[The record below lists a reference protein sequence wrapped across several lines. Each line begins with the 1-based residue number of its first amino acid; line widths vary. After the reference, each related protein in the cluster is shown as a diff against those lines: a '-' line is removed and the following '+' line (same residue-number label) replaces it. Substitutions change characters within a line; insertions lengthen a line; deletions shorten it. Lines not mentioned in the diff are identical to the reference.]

1 MNADVA
7 STTTSLFGDDLVL
20 PLTTNKEL
28 FVMRSRPVLAR
39 FAILLLLLG
48 GVVSSQTTFAQ
59 SDLPRRTIAITYPL
73 EETVVVKFRG
83 TTLLPRLKGEAKV
96 KRGGRRGTR
105 VELAIDNL
113 PRANELGGIYTTFIL
128 WAISPSGAVDNLG
141 EIKRGG
147 SPYIASK
154 LDVTTPL
161 QTFAL
166 VVTAEPHFLM
176 KVPSRMVVLENIAP
190 QRPGKSQMETVNVQY
205 IGNSSDYFR
214 DPRVPEIASTDYK
227 DIPVSLLG
235 ARQAVNLARFAG
247 AQQDAPQELQ
257 EAEDL
262 LLIAEKA
269 LRFNEPTA
277 EVDIKAR
284 KATSFGVKAEEM
296 AASRRTTR
304 LRREDIQRRDEA
316 LRSAEKT
323 AESGQR
329 EIDQLRADL
338 DREQRARE
346 LAERDAASANEQLR
360 EQRSEVA
367 RLRDELQTVRTEGEA
382 AKISLARIEG
392 AKRAEDDRR
401 EAEAR
406 EQQRRATEA
415 TLKLT
420 LAKYGTVKETAK
432 GFQLLLPESIWSAPR
447 AATLVSSAAAKLEPL
462 AALIASNP
470 DYQIVI
476 ETYTDNKGD
485 EVSLQQLTQER
496 ARQLSDR
503 FQAAGVDASRL
514 QANGMGAA
522 NPLSTNATL
531 SGRARNRRTEITF
544 VVPVRSTA
552 ANE

>member
-1 MNADVA
+1 
-7 STTTSLFGDDLVL
+7 
-20 PLTTNKEL
+20 
-28 FVMRSRPVLAR
+28 MRFRPVLAR
-39 FAILLLLLG
+39 FAVFLLLIG
-48 GVVSSQTTFAQ
+48 IAAYGVTTFAQ

-113 PRANELGGIYTTFIL
+113 PRANELGGIYTTFVL
-128 WAISPSGAVDNLG
+128 WAISPSGSVDNLG

-147 SPYIASK
+147 SAFIASK

-166 VVTAEPHFLM
+166 IVTAEPHFLM

-190 QRPGKSQMETVNVQY
+190 QRPGKSEMETVNVQY

-214 DPRVPEIASTDYK
+214 DPRVPEIASSDFK
-227 DIPVSLLG
+227 EIPISLLG

-262 LLIAEKA
+262 LLTAEKA

-277 EVDIKAR
+277 DVDVKAR

-296 AASRRTTR
+296 AMSRRTAR

-316 LRSAEKT
+316 LHSAEKT
-323 AESGQR
+323 AESAQR
-329 EIDQLRADL
+329 EIDQLRTDL
-338 DREQRARE
+338 EREQRARE

-401 EAEAR
+401 EAEVR
-406 EQQRRATEA
+406 EQQRRAAEA
-415 TLKLT
+415 TLKQT
-420 LAKYGTVKETAK
+420 LAKYGAVKETAK
-432 GFQLLLPESIWSAPR
+432 GFQLLLPESIWSTPR

-476 ETYTDNKGD
+476 ETYTDSKGD

-496 ARQLSDR
+496 ARQISDR

-522 NPLSTNATL
+522 NPLATNATL

-544 VVPVRSTA
+544 TVVPVRSTA
-552 ANE
+552 ANQ

>member
-1 MNADVA
+1 MLLACVA
-7 STTTSLFGDDLVL
+7 FSAT
-20 PLTTNKEL
+20 
-28 FVMRSRPVLAR
+28 
-39 FAILLLLLG
+39 
-48 GVVSSQTTFAQ
+48 TTFAQ
-59 SDLPRRTIAITYPL
+59 SDTPRRTVAVTYPL
-73 EETVVVKFRG
+73 DETIEVKFRG

-96 KRGGRRGTR
+96 KRAGRRGTR

-128 WAISPSGAVDNLG
+128 WAISPSGQVDNLG

-147 SPYIASK
+147 SAYIASK

-166 VVTAEPHFLM
+166 IITAEPHFLM

-190 QRPGKSQMETVNVQY
+190 QRPGKSQIETVNVQY

-214 DPRVPEIASTDYK
+214 DPRVPEIATSDYR

-247 AQQDAPQELQ
+247 GQQDAPQELQ
-257 EAEDL
+257 QAEDDL
-262 LLIAEKA
+262 LAAEKA
-269 LRFNEPTA
+269 LRFNQPSA
-277 EVDIKAR
+277 EVDLLAR
-284 KATSFGVKAEEM
+284 KATSSGAKAEDM
-296 AASRRTTR
+296 ALVRRASR

-316 LRSAEKT
+316 LRAAENTADSAQK
-323 AESGQR
+323 
-329 EIDQLRADL
+329 EIAQLRADL

-346 LAERDAASANEQLR
+346 SAERDAETANQQLR

-367 RLRDELQTVRTEGEA
+367 RLRDELQTVRSEGDA
-382 AKISLARIEG
+382 AKLNLARLEG

-406 EQQRRATEA
+406 EQQRRAAEA
-415 TLKLT
+415 TLRQS
-420 LAKYGTVKETAK
+420 LAKFGTVKESSK
-432 GFQLLLPESIWSAPR
+432 GFQLLLPESIWTAPR
-447 AATLVSSAAAKLEPL
+447 AATLASAAAARLEPL
-462 AALIASNP
+462 AALLASNP

-476 ETYTDNKGD
+476 EAYTDSKGD
-485 EVSLQQLTQER
+485 EVTLQQLTQER

-503 FQAAGVDASRL
+503 FQAAGVDAARL

-522 NPLSTNATL
+522 NPLAANTTL
-531 SGRARNRRTEITF
+531 GGRARNRRTEITF
-544 VVPVRSTA
+544 VVARSSA
-552 ANE
+552 ANQ

>member
-1 MNADVA
+1 
-7 STTTSLFGDDLVL
+7 
-20 PLTTNKEL
+20 
-28 FVMRSRPVLAR
+28 MRSRPILAR
-39 FAILLLLLG
+39 FAMLSLAGAAVLSTATATI
-48 GVVSSQTTFAQ
+48 FAQ
-59 SDLPRRTIAITYPL
+59 SDVPRRTIAITYPL
-73 EETVVVKFRG
+73 DETILVKFRG

-96 KRGGRRGTR
+96 KRAGRRGTR

-113 PRANELGGIYTTFIL
+113 PRANELGGIYTTFVL
-128 WAISPSGAVDNLG
+128 WAISPSGSVDNLG

-147 SPYIASK
+147 SQFIASK

-166 VVTAEPHFLM
+166 IITAEPHFLM

-227 DIPVSLLG
+227 EIPVSLLG

-257 EAEDL
+257 QAEDL
-262 LLIAEKA
+262 LLTAEKA
-269 LRFNEPTA
+269 FRFNEPTA
-277 EVDIKAR
+277 DVDVKAR
-284 KATSFGVKAEEM
+284 TATSFGVKAEEM
-296 AASRRTTR
+296 AASRRSAR
-304 LRREDIQRRDEA
+304 LRREETQRRDEA
-316 LRSAEKT
+316 LRSAEMT
-323 AESGQR
+323 AESGQK
-329 EIDQLRADL
+329 EIAQLRGDL
-338 DREQRARE
+338 EREQRARE
-346 LAERDAASANEQLR
+346 LAERDTATANEQLR

-367 RLRDELQTVRTEGEA
+367 RLRDELQTVRAEGEA

-392 AKRAEDDRR
+392 AKRAEDERK
-401 EAEAR
+401 EAQAR
-406 EQQRRATEA
+406 DEQRRAAEI
-415 TLKLT
+415 TLKQT
-420 LAKYGTVKETAK
+420 LGKYGTVKETAK
-432 GFQLLLPESIWSAPR
+432 GFQLLLPESIWSSPR

-462 AALIASNP
+462 AALMASNP

-476 ETYTDNKGD
+476 ETYTDSKGD

-503 FQAAGVDASRL
+503 FQAAGVEASRL

-522 NPLSTNATL
+522 NPLATNATL

-544 VVPVRSTA
+544 TVVPARSTA
-552 ANE
+552 TNE